1 MNMNALANL
10 EYLLEINRKEAIL
23 SQRRDYALLED
34 AFWDEPMEPIA
45 SYLSEGLIGG
55 AGI

>member
-1 MNMNALANL
+1 MNALANL